1 METHLAP
8 TDSTLFLDTLSQ
20 AVAAF
25 RGGSDRPRPS
35 ASAVVEALLQAEK
48 AAKQQH
54 LTYPLEALAGKWRLY
69 FTTTGRSNRKA
80 GVVQG
85 RGWYVP
91 RFAPAYLSFLP
102 DEGESSKG
110 TIGNQIQ
117 LGALQF
123 KLNGPFKYPGKKNLL
138 GFDFT
143 QAELSLFGKTLYR
156 GGFQSGKT
164 KRANFDELT
173 VAQLPFFAFFLVSD
187 DFIAARG
194 RGGGLAIWVK
204 E

>member
-8 TDSTLFLDTLSQ
+8 TDSPLFVDILSQ

-25 RGGSDRPRPS
+25 RGTSDRPRPS

-48 AAKQQH
+48 AAKQQR

-69 FTTTGRSNRKA
+69 FTTTGRATRKA
-80 GVVQG
+80 GIVQG

-91 RFAPAYLSFLP
+91 RFVPAYISFLP
-102 DEGESSKG
+102 DSGKSSG

-117 LGALQF
+117 LGSLQF
-123 KLNGPFKYPGKKNLL
+123 KLNGPFQYPGKKNLL

-143 QAELSLFGKTLYR
+143 YAEFSLFGKPLYK
-156 GGFQSGKT
+156 GKFQPGKA
-164 KRANFDELT
+164 KYAHFDQLT
-173 VAQLPFFAFFLVSD
+173 VSQLPFFAFFLVTD

-194 RGGGLAIWVK
+194 RGGGLAIWVRD
-204 E
+204 

>member
-8 TDSTLFLDTLSQ
+8 TNSTHFLDTLSQ
-20 AVAAF
+20 AIAAF
-25 RGGSDRPRPS
+25 HGTSDRPRPS
-35 ASAVVEALLQAEK
+35 ASTVVEALLQAEK

-54 LTYPLEALAGKWRLY
+54 LTYPLDALAGKWRLY
-69 FTTTGRSNRKA
+69 FTTTGRATRKA

-91 RFAPAYLSFLP
+91 RFAPAYISFLP
-102 DEGESSKG
+102 NAAESDKG
-110 TIGNQIQ
+110 TISNQIQ

-143 QAELSLFGKTLYR
+143 QAELSLFGKTLYTS
-156 GGFQSGKT
+156 GFQSGKT

-173 VAQLPFFAFFLVSD
+173 VAKLPFFAFFLITN

-194 RGGGLAIWVK
+194 RGGGLAIWVR